1 MKFESGE
8 GVKEYVSNFFIERCE
23 NQWMWERETC
33 REEKVKKGSSTTHEW
48 KDKKTGDVF
57 IVSWILSFK
66 AISFYII

>member
-48 KDKKTGDVF
+48 KIKK
-57 IVSWILSFK
+57 
-66 AISFYII
+66 